1 MLVLAEEGVILS
13 SLRNAGKIDLG
24 DWFQFEIENNEV
36 QPHQGFG
43 GLRFPIRAFLD
54 GRTFESF
61 HIDVGVGDPV
71 IESAE
76 ELVIPPLIAFA
87 EFPPTRILCY
97 PITQQIAEKV
107 HAFTRQHDSGESS
120 RVKDFV
126 DILLLATLSDID
138 AEKLRHAIDAT
149 FSTRKTHSIPKSIP
163 NPPFEWSKPFQKIAR
178 EVSLSYRSIDDATE
192 AFKQFFEPIL
202 SDMEI
207 HQWDPSHWL
216 WK

>member
-1 MLVLAEEGVILS
+1 MRLVDKARTTKNIDVLVLAEEGVILS

-107 HAFTRQHDSGESS
+107 HAYT
-120 RVKDFV
+120 
-126 DILLLATLSDID
+126 LL
-138 AEKLRHAIDAT
+138 K
-149 FSTRKTHSIPKSIP
+149 
-163 NPPFEWSKPFQKIAR
+163 
-178 EVSLSYRSIDDATE
+178 
-192 AFKQFFEPIL
+192 IL
-202 SDMEI
+202 SMAHTTTITSI
-207 HQWDPSHWL
+207 HRGHLLNGCFPDHL
-216 WK
+216 TG